1 MLVLSQN
8 LFKRWVVGCGGF
20 WAVQSRMHQR
30 EEKLKEIRR
39 EWKRALTDINVL
51 SRKQSLM
58 CVHAFL
64 QEEVACVQKST
75 LIYEADL
82 LSLLKNSTVTLIELL
97 SWDKAPH
104 FQWVQVWNLNNQRTK
119 LRAEWFF
126 SWLCCD
132 VTSPCPWRR
141 ARQQLWPGFTVR
153 QTGSWCRPQRG
164 NSSVLLLFLSPRHDS
179 VSSFQDVAKNRS
191 LLSYPDCDR
200 HINIYATLISPMG
213 RAVGLSSAGWS
224 ACERTQLVHL
234 WSTLWEKEDF
244 VQLRSGWISLKTCSC
259 HSITNSVV

>member
-1 MLVLSQN
+1 MRGVLSCTIENASERGEIKGDQERVEKS
-8 LFKRWVVGCGGF
+8 FDRHQRVVKEAKPDVRACLSAGRGSMCAKKYLDLWSRPPEPPQKQHSHSD
-20 WAVQSRMHQR
+20 WAV
-30 EEKLKEIRR
+30 KLRQG
-39 EWKRALTDINVL
+39 A
-51 SRKQSLM
+51 
-58 CVHAFL
+58 
-64 QEEVACVQKST
+64 T
-75 LIYEADL
+75 LPMSAM
-82 LSLLKNSTVTLIELL
+82 
-97 SWDKAPH
+97 
-104 FQWVQVWNLNNQRTK
+104 WNLNNRRTK